1 MPTLSPQAQ
10 AIIAAFGQQPGV
22 NPDHLNNLQSA
33 ISASPVLT
41 GQINDAVANGH
52 LKAIVPL
59 TNPNAGG
66 EYDPGSQA
74 MRLPLSRLATPP
86 QGPSQAK
93 TAQENAGEI
102 TFVLGHELQHGLNR
116 LATRQAYTDFAD
128 DVRQIAKNDPS
139 PRDYTAPTAALLAQN
154 RRDEAGAEI
163 AGWNAI
169 VSRVKS
175 ANPNST
181 PGLQDIYEAQPGR
194 IRDFVDKIGNTYTL
208 KPGLQINPDQ
218 TLSATP
224 ANIEAMGRNY
234 FDKAAT
240 ASNLGALGNSD
251 YVNYY
256 ARAPVSF
263 IAQIERHYHPPQQ
276 GVAAPQMG
284 LDLARLRLSEKLLE
298 ENGIDLG
305 QHQQPLPYYDLA
317 NQPPTAHLFQHTKTT
332 HQHVSPLASGALEA
346 VMQRGPA
353 RPSPASRLDDADQ
366 GLLEKLRDEVRRLD
380 RSAGKPWDDASER
393 LSNSALLMAK
403 ENGFSAGDDLR
414 LAFNRPTERHAGGA
428 ILHLFRDGPN
438 ASPDPAANR
447 ACMTTADALSTPASE
462 RYQQVD
468 ALVQTQEQAQQLA
481 QQQAMA
487 QDAPSRSGS
496 VMHM

>member
-10 AIIAAFGQQPGV
+10 AIVVAFGQQPGV
-22 NPDHLNNLQSA
+22 TPDHLSNLQAA
-33 ISASPVLT
+33 INASPALT
-41 GQINDAVANGH
+41 DQINDAVAHGH

-66 EYDPGSQA
+66 EYDPGNQA
-74 MRLPLSRLATPP
+74 MRLPLSRLTTPP
-86 QGPSQAK
+86 PGPSQARS
-93 TAQENAGEI
+93 AQENAGEI

-116 LATRQAYTDFAD
+116 VATKQAYTDFVD
-128 DVRQIAKNDPS
+128 DVRQIAKNNPP
-139 PRDYTAPTAALLAQN
+139 PRDYTGPAAALLMQN

-181 PGLQDIYEAQPGR
+181 PGLQDIYETQPGR
-194 IRDFVDKIGNTYTL
+194 MRDFVDKVGNTYTL

-224 ANIEAMGRNY
+224 HNIEEMGRNY

-240 ASNLGALGNSD
+240 AANLGALGNSD

-256 ARAPVSF
+256 GRAPVSF
-263 IAQIERHYHPPQQ
+263 IAQTERYYHPPQQ
-276 GVAAPQMG
+276 GVIAPQMG
-284 LDLARLRLSEKLLE
+284 LDLAQLRLNEKLLE

-317 NQPPTAHLFQHTKTT
+317 NQPPTAHLFQHTKST
-332 HQHVSPLASGALEA
+332 HQHVSPIAAEILEA
-346 VMQRGPA
+346 EIRHGPA
-353 RPSPASRLDDADQ
+353 QVSPARRTNDADQ
-366 GLLEKLRDEVRRLD
+366 NLLEKLRSEVRRLD
-380 RSAGKPWDDASER
+380 QSAGKPWDDASER
-393 LSNSALLMAK
+393 LSASALLMAK
-403 ENGFSAGDDLR
+403 ENGFTAEDDLR
-414 LAFNRPTERHAGGA
+414 LAFNQPGGRHAGGEM
-428 ILHLFRDGPN
+428 LHLFRDGPN

-447 ACMTTADALSTPASE
+447 AYMATADALSTPAAE

-468 ALVQTQEQAQQLA
+468 ALAQTQAQAQQVA

-487 QDAPSRSGS
+487 QDASSRSGPI
-496 VMHM
+496 MHM